1 MVMTTHTA
9 MTTPTCMG
17 TTTRT
22 TTRTP
27 PPITDHRSPITL
39 STTAL
44 ARLTRTHRG

>member
-1 MVMTTHTA
+1 

-17 TTTRT
+17 TTIRTTIRT

-39 STTAL
+39 STTAP